1 MSELI
6 AEYVL
11 LKDRTIGVIIRRITV
26 GQPTVLLAM
35 VYREPGEIFP
45 TYRGIEYRR
54 EIANSKAICCMYG
67 STIRH
72 NSLAGV

>member
-11 LKDRTIGVIIRRITV
+11 LKHCTIGVIIRRITV
-26 GQPTVLLAM
+26 GQPRVLLAM
-35 VYREPGEIFP
+35 VYRKPCGVSP
-45 TYRGIEYRR
+45 TYRGTEYRR
-54 EIANSKAICCMYG
+54 GIANSKEICCMYD
-67 STIRH
+67 STTRR